1 MTHNLIFL
9 LLKSVKK
16 FVCPLCHTSDLRY
29 IGLKNG
35 QPYCR
40 RCISFAE
47 SDVKLPNIEQKSE
60 APSLNYCLSQEQEKI
75 SNQIVEN
82 YKNKVN
88 TFVHAVCGAGKTE
101 LVYGVI
107 AYALSI
113 GNNVAFTIPR
123 RDVVVE
129 LYQRLKSA
137 FPNRKV
143 TAIYA
148 GHNDELIGEIIVLT
162 THQLYRYEKQ
172 FDLVIFDEI
181 DAFPYKNN
189 NLLETMFYRSLRGNF
204 VMMSATIDEIT
215 IRQFQQKNHSIIT
228 LNTRYH
234 RHPLPVPK
242 IEIYFSKTKLYRLI
256 YLLKKYQ
263 KLNKPVFV
271 FAPTI
276 SIVEEIYRFIKYF
289 VKNGAFVHSKCLKR
303 PQIIDDFKKSKYK
316 FLITTA
322 VLERGVTVANLQ
334 VIVYDA
340 DHNLYTKEALI
351 QISGRVGRKKECPSG
366 DIIFLADKVTKS
378 MEEAIDEI
386 KGRNLFL

>member
-1 MTHNLIFL
+1 MTHKFIFSL
-9 LLKSVKK
+9 CKSVEK
-16 FVCPLCHTSDLRY
+16 FVCPICHTSDLRY
-29 IGLKNG
+29 IGIKNG
-35 QPYCR
+35 HPYCR

-47 SDVKLPNIEQKSE
+47 SNVKLPCIEKKLE
-60 APSLNYCLSQEQEKI
+60 IPSLNYRLSQEQEKI
-75 SNQIVEN
+75 SNQIIEN
-82 YKNKVN
+82 YKNKTD

-107 AYALSI
+107 AYALSV
-113 GNNVAFTIPR
+113 GDNVAFTIPR

-129 LYQRLKSA
+129 LYQRLKLA

-143 TAIYA
+143 TAIYG
-148 GHNDELIGEIIVLT
+148 GHNDELIGDIIVLT

-189 NLLETMFYRSLRGNF
+189 DLLEMMFYRSMRGNF
-204 VMMSATIDEIT
+204 VMMSATISEIT
-215 IRQFQQKNHSIIT
+215 MRKFQQKNHSIIT

-242 IEIYFSKTKLYRLI
+242 VEIYFSKTKLFRLI
-256 YLLKKYQ
+256 SLLKKYQ

-276 SIVEEIYRFIKYF
+276 FIVEEIYHVIKYF
-289 VKNGAFVHSKCLKR
+289 VKNGAFVHSKCQKR
-303 PQIIDDFKKSKYK
+303 PQIIDDFKKNKYD

-322 VLERGVTVANLQ
+322 VLERGVTVADLQ
-334 VIVYDA
+334 VIVYGA
-340 DHNLYTKEALI
+340 DHDLYTKDALI
-351 QISGRVGRKKECPSG
+351 QISGRVGRKKECPDG
-366 DIIFLADKVTKS
+366 DIIFLADKATKS
-378 MEEAIDEI
+378 MKEAIDEI